1 MVGMMAVNFKERTAD
16 LLKSAK
22 FSEET
27 PTKLKNLRPLKELI
41 RQMDSS
47 LLSDLVPLIME
58 LQNDHS
64 SPVRKLL
71 AEFIGEI
78 GLKRS
83 EFLPDMVPVLITF
96 LKDAVPAVARQ
107 AITTGTGL
115 FRHTFEKI
123 AIEGLFSGEL
133 EKSIEASWAWMLKF
147 KDAVVPIAF
156 QPGSDGVRLLAVR
169 FIEVMVLL
177 YTPDPNGSSQ
187 PPLHLGY
194 DADTVGFDISWLRG
208 GHPLLNVGQLAVE
221 ASQSLGLLLDQ
232 LRFPSLKSLSNSII
246 IVLINSLSAI
256 AKKRPAYYGHILPVL
271 LSLDPSNSVV
281 KGVPVAGA
289 NHALKNALMSC
300 LECSHPGVAPWRDRL
315 LDALD
320 SMNAGQKE
328 ASETSAQISSEP
340 HSMKEEKLV
349 IQSSEAAQIYQVRK
363 RSLTPEAKDL
373 VEEDDLSSSS
383 GKRVKVELVEDST
396 KELLHSCSISAR
408 EGVPSS
414 GTPVSTRD
422 IDSGPVQQLVAM
434 FGALVAQGDRAAT
447 SLEILISSISSD
459 LLAEVVMANM
469 RFLPPTCPQS
479 EEEALGG
486 AGSVTPE
493 PSLLSDILSL
503 LNPQLAAS
511 RDTLQDGREE
521 QHMETVTVAT
531 EIPACSAS
539 LALQGMEQGESDMAS
554 ETNEVL
560 TTNSEV
566 PGLDP
571 KACNMEIQD
580 TVPGLDPKA
589 CNMEIQDTVEVSYSS
604 TVDTQGTNQDQAT
617 SAGDY
622 VSEASSQKLA
632 GSESNS
638 SITSCQVLL
647 PKMVAPVVYITE
659 EEKDNLQKLAFVRVV
674 EAYKQIAFSGG
685 SHIRFSLLAYLG
697 AEYPL
702 ELDSWGLL
710 QKHILAD
717 YLNHEGHE
725 LTLRVLYR
733 LYRDIEQDQDFFSST
748 TATSIYESF
757 LLAVAETLRD
767 SFPASDKSLSRLLGE
782 VPYLTK
788 TVFKLLECLCSPGID
803 KKSGKESLSG
813 DRVTQGLSAVW
824 NLILLRP
831 PIRDECLKIALQSTI
846 HLWEEVR
853 MKAIRLVANKLYP
866 MLCISQK
873 IGDFASEMLFS
884 VVNNSHVSESTSA
897 EESSNPG
904 QKDHDMERHVSGGLS
919 TTSGPSKEPVS
930 DTSNQLASARSIS
943 SSGAAEAQRCMSLYF
958 ALCTKKHSLLRQ
970 IFVIYK
976 DLPKTAKQAVHRH
989 IPILVR
995 TIGSSSE
1002 LLAIISDSPDGSESL
1017 LMQVLHTLTEGAV
1030 PPPELVLT
1038 VRKLYESKLK
1048 DVEILIPILASLS
1061 KDEVLPIFPQLVN
1074 LPSDKFQAAVAKL
1087 LQGLP
1092 HASPSLTPAELLI
1105 AIHGIDPERD
1115 GIPLKKVMDACSA
1128 CFEQR
1133 QVFTQQVFAKALN
1146 QLVEQIPLPLLFMRT
1161 VIQAIGVFPALVD
1174 FIMEILSRLV
1184 SKQIWKYPKL
1194 WVGFLKC
1201 TLQTKPQSFSVLLQL
1216 PAVQLENALNK
1227 NPALRSPLVA
1237 YANQPNL
1244 RSSLPR
1250 STLMVLGLAQEPQSQ
1265 PQSQMQTADPANSTE
1280 AVTETT
1286 QESSAVN

>member
-1 MVGMMAVNFKERTAD
+1 MVGLMAVNFKERTAD
-16 LLKSAK
+16 LLKTAK
-22 FSEET
+22 FSPET
-27 PTKLKNLRPLKELI
+27 SVKLKTLRPLTELI

-47 LLSDLVPLIME
+47 LLSDLVPLVME
-58 LQNDHS
+58 LKNDPS

-71 AEFIGEI
+71 AEVIGEI

-83 EFLPDMVPVLITF
+83 EFVPDMVPVLITF
-96 LKDAVPAVARQ
+96 LKDAVPAVVRQ
-107 AITTGTGL
+107 AITTGTDI
-115 FRHTFEKI
+115 FRHTFAKI

-133 EKSIEASWAWMLKF
+133 EKSVEASWAWMLKF

-156 QPGSDGVRLLAVR
+156 QPGSDGVRLLAIR
-169 FIEVMVLL
+169 FVEVVVLL
-177 YTPDPNGSSQ
+177 YTPDPNGPSQ

-194 DADTVGFDISWLRG
+194 DADTGGFDISWLRG
-208 GHPLLNVGQLAVE
+208 GHPLLNVGHLAVE

-256 AKKRPAYYGHILPVL
+256 AKRRPSYYGHILPVL

-281 KGVPVAGA
+281 KGVPIAGA
-289 NHALKNALMSC
+289 NHALKNAFTSC
-300 LECSHPGVAPWRDRL
+300 LDCSHPGVAPWRDRL

-320 SMNAGQKE
+320 SMNSGQNAE
-328 ASETSAQISSEP
+328 ESVCQVDQVCETSAQISCEP
-340 HSMKEEKLV
+340 QPMKEESPF
-349 IQSSEAAQIYQVRK
+349 IQSPEPARSDQVRK

-373 VEEDDLSSSS
+373 IEMDDPSGSS
-383 GKRVKVELVEDST
+383 GKRVKATLTEDST
-396 KELLHSCSISAR
+396 KELLHPNSGSAR
-408 EGVPSS
+408 DGVPSS
-414 GTPVSTRD
+414 GEVISTKD
-422 IDSGPVQQLVAM
+422 NDSGAVQQLVAM

-459 LLAEVVMANM
+459 LLAEVVLANM

-479 EEEALGG
+479 EEEVV
-486 AGSVTPE
+486 AGTDTVSPQ
-493 PSLLSDILSL
+493 PSLLLNILSL
-503 LNPQLAAS
+503 LNPQLPAS
-511 RDTLQDGREE
+511 CDTLLDGGNL
-521 QHMETVTVAT
+521 QQTETVNVAT
-531 EIPACSAS
+531 EVPSYSVS
-539 LALQGMEQGESDMAS
+539 LALHGTEQGESDMAS

-560 TTNSEV
+560 ATASEV
-566 PGLDP
+566 PGLDT
-571 KACNMEIQD
+571 KTCNFEIQ
-580 TVPGLDPKA
+580 
-589 CNMEIQDTVEVSYSS
+589 ETVEVSHSS

-617 SAGDY
+617 SVGDY
-622 VSEASSQKLA
+622 VSEASSQKL
-632 GSESNS
+632 STESNS
-638 SITSCQVLL
+638 VIISCQLFL
-647 PKMVAPVVYITE
+647 PKMVAPVIDITD

-674 EAYKQIAFSGG
+674 EAYKQIAVSGG

-748 TATSIYESF
+748 TATSIYETF

-788 TVFKLLECLCSPGID
+788 TAFKLLECLCSPGTD
-803 KKSGKESLSG
+803 KKSGKEAVSG

-831 PIRDECLKIALQSTI
+831 PIRDECLKIALNSAV

-866 MLCISQK
+866 MFCISKK
-873 IGDFASEMLFS
+873 IEDFANEMLFS
-884 VVNNSHVSESTSA
+884 VINNSHVSDSTSA
-897 EESSNPG
+897 EEASNAV
-904 QKDHDMERHVSGGLS
+904 QKEHDVEKHVTGGLS
-919 TTSGPSKEPVS
+919 STSGPTKEHVF
-930 DTSNQLASARSIS
+930 DTSSQLAAGQSIS
-943 SSGAAEAQRCMSLYF
+943 SAGAAEAQRCMSLYF

-976 DLPKTAKQAVHRH
+976 DLPKAAKQAVHRH

-995 TIGSSSE
+995 TIGTSSE
-1002 LLAIISDSPDGSESL
+1002 LLAIISAPPDGSESL
-1017 LMQVLHTLTEGAV
+1017 LMQVLQTLTEGTV
-1030 PPPELVLT
+1030 PSPELVLT
-1038 VRKLYESKLK
+1038 VRKLYDSKLK

-1074 LPSDKFQAAVAKL
+1074 LPPDKFQTAVSKL
-1087 LQGLP
+1087 LQGSP

-1115 GIPLKKVMDACSA
+1115 GVPLKKVMDACSA

-1161 VIQAIGVFPALVD
+1161 VIQSIGVFPALVD

-1216 PAVQLENALNK
+1216 PAAQLENALNR
-1227 NPALRSPLVA
+1227 NPALRAPLVA
-1237 YANQPNL
+1237 YANQSNIRP
-1244 RSSLPR
+1244 SLPK
-1250 STLMVLGLAQEPQSQ
+1250 STLVVLGLAQEPHSQTQSQ
-1265 PQSQMQTADPANSTE
+1265 VQIADAVNSTE
-1280 AVTETT
+1280 AGTETT
-1286 QESSAVN
+1286 QESSVVS